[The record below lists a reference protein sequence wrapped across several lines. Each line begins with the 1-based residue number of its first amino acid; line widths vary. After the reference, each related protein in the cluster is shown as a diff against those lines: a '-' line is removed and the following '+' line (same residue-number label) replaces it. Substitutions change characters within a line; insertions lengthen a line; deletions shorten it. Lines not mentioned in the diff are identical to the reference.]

1 MSLESANQIELDC
14 TEQGR
19 GDPVVFIHGVFNDRR
34 SWGRQ
39 LGVFGGHFHAI
50 APSLRGFYPN
60 APVREGE
67 ELPLERHVADLAGL
81 LEARGLPPVHLVGSS
96 SGAFIAL
103 LLARR
108 HPERVRSL
116 VLAEPPVM
124 SLLGLHVPPGPVEM
138 LRLLARS
145 PAAALAVAKFGA
157 TGIGPAQKAFLRG
170 EDERGLRIFVRGVL
184 GRRFAAEI
192 DDSLRAQL
200 RDNLAACKA
209 QLLSGLPWFSPADA
223 RAILMPALLVTGEH
237 SAPVHHHI
245 TARLERLLPDAGR
258 VHIRDASHLMF
269 SDQPRVFNQQVLSFL
284 ADC

>member
-1 MSLESANQIELDC
+1 MKRFRINGTELAC
-14 TEQGR
+14 VETGQ
-19 GDPVVFIHGVFNDRR
+19 GDPVLFIHGIFNDYR
-34 SWGRQ
+34 SWERQ
-39 LGVFGGHFHAI
+39 LDVFAARYRVL

-60 APVREGE
+60 GPAGEGDD
-67 ELPLERHVADLAGL
+67 LSLEMHAADLAAL
-81 LEARGLPPVHLVGSS
+81 LEALDLPPVHLVGSS

-108 HPERVRSL
+108 CPERVRSL

-124 SLLGLHVPPGPVEM
+124 SLLGLHVPPGPLEM
-138 LRLLARS
+138 LKLLVRS
-145 PAAALAVAKFGA
+145 PATVWAVAKFGA

-170 EDERGLRIFVRGVL
+170 EDERGLRMFVRGVL

-223 RAILMPALLVTGEH
+223 RAILMPTLLVTGEH

-284 ADC
+284 AEC